1 VGFVNALV
9 LAKERKVRVVDTK
22 GGEDGQY
29 TSRIEIRMVSEGG
42 EHRAAGTVFQGKEPR
57 IVGIDGIT
65 VEAAPDG
72 LYLFITNRDIPGV
85 IGEIGSVLGARG
97 VNIASMNLGRD
108 RASGRALALVGVD
121 STVDAGTLD
130 LLSQRPGIESV
141 KLVSFTDDRR
151 PVS

>member
-1 VGFVNALV
+1 MA
-9 LAKERKVRVVDTK
+9 ERT
-22 GGEDGQY
+22 E
-29 TSRIEIRMVSEGG
+29 SS
-42 EHRAAGTVFQGKEPR
+42 
-57 IVGIDGIT
+57 IT

-121 STVDAGTLD
+121 STVDANPRASPSARASNQCARILHRSRPRPSPAFFSRSWWPERTCQGPAARPAGH
-130 LLSQRPGIESV
+130 LLQR
-141 KLVSFTDDRR
+141 RNR
-151 PVS
+151 A